1 MTELLNIIETSIDLI
16 IAIIPSTLLL
26 DLPQL
31 AILMSNPN
39 GRYVIA
45 GLVVVVTSIGIWVVF
60 RFIQFIFGVGAK
72 QSSNLDVKNNVANAE
87 KANKGLEAL
96 ADDVGD
102 KRSNPDGINF
112 IQQGIFEAKADD
124 SEFLAAI
131 EQEMLSIRQLYVD
144 GHIKKDVYV
153 SETRRLY
160 GKAKALKI

>member
-1 MTELLNIIETSIDLI
+1 MTELLNIIETSIELI

-60 RFIQFIFGVGAK
+60 RFIQFMFVVGAK

>member
-1 MTELLNIIETSIDLI
+1 MTELLNIIETSIELI

>member
-60 RFIQFIFGVGAK
+60 RFIQFMFVVGAK

-124 SEFLAAI
+124 GEFLAAI

>member
-1 MTELLNIIETSIDLI
+1 
-16 IAIIPSTLLL
+16 
-26 DLPQL
+26 
-31 AILMSNPN
+31 
-39 GRYVIA
+39 
-45 GLVVVVTSIGIWVVF
+45 
-60 RFIQFIFGVGAK
+60 
-72 QSSNLDVKNNVANAE
+72 VKNNVANAE

>member
-1 MTELLNIIETSIDLI
+1 MTELLNIIETSIELI

-72 QSSNLDVKNNVANAE
+72 QS
-87 KANKGLEAL
+87 
-96 ADDVGD
+96 
-102 KRSNPDGINF
+102 
-112 IQQGIFEAKADD
+112 
-124 SEFLAAI
+124 
-131 EQEMLSIRQLYVD
+131 
-144 GHIKKDVYV
+144 
-153 SETRRLY
+153 
-160 GKAKALKI
+160 

>member
-16 IAIIPSTLLL
+16 IVMIPSTLLL
-26 DLPQL
+26 DFPQL

-45 GLVVVVTSIGIWVVF
+45 GLAVVVGSIGIWVVF

>member
-16 IAIIPSTLLL
+16 IVMIPSTLLL
-26 DLPQL
+26 DFPQL

-45 GLVVVVTSIGIWVVF
+45 GLAVVVGSIGIWVVF
-60 RFIQFIFGVGAK
+60 RFIQFMFVVGAK

-87 KANKGLEAL
+87 KANKGLEPL
-96 ADDVGD
+96 ADDVGVR
-102 KRSNPDGINF
+102 RSNPDGINF

>member
-16 IAIIPSTLLL
+16 IVMIPSTLLL
-26 DLPQL
+26 DFPQL

-60 RFIQFIFGVGAK
+60 RFIQFMFVVGAK

>member
-16 IAIIPSTLLL
+16 IVMIPSTLLL
-26 DLPQL
+26 DFPQL

>member
-16 IAIIPSTLLL
+16 IVMIPSTLLL
-26 DLPQL
+26 DFPQL

-45 GLVVVVTSIGIWVVF
+45 GLAVVVGSIGICVVF
-60 RFIQFIFGVGAK
+60 RFIQFMFVVGAK

-96 ADDVGD
+96 ADDVGV
-102 KRSNPDGINF
+102 RRPNPDGINF

-124 SEFLAAI
+124 GEFLAAI

>member
-16 IAIIPSTLLL
+16 IVMIPSTLLL

-160 GKAKALKI
+160 GKAKAPKI